1 MQNKKKEKELAK
13 TSPNPTFTD
22 SMSAKDN
29 PTDIIAVR
37 VEKVKKIRVF
47 TPSFRTC

>member
-1 MQNKKKEKELAK
+1 
-13 TSPNPTFTD
+13 
-22 SMSAKDN
+22 MSAKDN